1 MMACAMAVAPWPA
14 TAARDGGPRPSA
26 RGGIGRLGAS
36 ARPQRA
42 VPRAGRIAS
51 DVAPPGASRVGLW
64 PAIGSAPAPP
74 ARRHRAA
81 SNEWRAALAVRR
93 SRRGGEFDSRRG
105 VE

>member
-1 MMACAMAVAPWPA
+1 MAVAPWPA
-14 TAARDGGPRPSA
+14 TAARDRALA

-81 SNEWRAALAVRR
+81 SNEWKAALAVRR
-93 SRRGGEFDSRRG
+93 SRRRGEFDSRRG